1 MVDLVITA
9 ASVIAG
15 ATAQKETGIA
25 GATVTA
31 GQTVYKEAATGQ
43 FKLADSNSATAEVR
57 TPYGIALHASLAGQP
72 LTVQISG
79 DITIGATVAIGTA
92 YMQSETPGGIQP
104 VADLASGE
112 YPTLLGFATT
122 AAIITMRIVPSGVA
136 VP

>member
-1 MVDLVITA
+1 MADLTITA
-9 ASVIAG
+9 ASVIPG
-15 ATAQKETGIA
+15 ANATKETGIA

-72 LTVQISG
+72 LTVQTSG
-79 DITIGATVAIGTA
+79 QITIGATVAVGTA

-104 VADLASGE
+104 AADIATGE
-112 YPTLLGFATT
+112 YATLIGFAIT
-122 AAIITMRIVPSGVA
+122 AAIIDIRIVASGVA